1 MKAESKQTILIA
13 DDSEMNRS
21 ILADM
26 LGEEFEIFE
35 AADGREA
42 VKILEQMEESVSLV
56 LLDIVMPYMDGYE
69 VLEVMTRRR
78 WLENIPV
85 IMISAES
92 RSSYIEK
99 AYELGVTDFISRPF
113 DALIVRRRV
122 LNTLMLYAKQKKLIG
137 MVADQIHEKE
147 KSQDLMIGI
156 LSHIVEFR
164 NGESG
169 LHVLHIRTI
178 TEMLLKHL
186 TQITDRYSLG
196 EDEIVL
202 IGQASALHDIG
213 KIAID
218 DKILNKPGRLTE
230 EEYEVMKT
238 HTTAGAA
245 MLKELPFHQEEPL
258 VRTAYE
264 ICRWHHERY
273 DGRGYPDGLEGD
285 QIPLSAQ
292 IVSLADVYDALTSRR
307 VYKEAYT
314 HEKALEMIG
323 CGDCGAFSPLL
334 IRCLLE
340 IGDHIQEELN
350 AATLSE
356 RNTGKLMNIIE
367 DRIRYADLEVSNRS
381 LELLENER
389 TKYDSLAVMSGEVQF
404 EYTNTPP
411 MVIFTEKGAA
421 LLKLKEIIENPREDP
436 AVLACIS
443 AERMKDLQNA
453 VRNTTPERPMVRYEC
468 PLWIDGKERWHR
480 IICRSTWSP
489 EENPKCTGIIGKIT
503 DIHEEYLQWE
513 DLQYKA
519 THDSL
524 TGLWNHEY
532 ANRTIRKYLQEMP
545 AKQYA
550 LMIVDLDLFKGA
562 NDRYGH
568 IFGDQVLRYVAKKLL
583 RSIRS
588 TDLGARVGGDE
599 FMIFLEYKEELQ
611 KIVERIFHMLNGE
624 YRGFPISVT
633 MGISCTKSEKID
645 YDTLFHQAD
654 KALYAAKRSGR
665 GKYCFYDDSME
676 HMLSVLSPIEHG
688 KGLEEGD

>member
-196 EDEIVL
+196 EDEIAL

-230 EEYEVMKT
+230 
-238 HTTAGAA
+238 A
-245 MLKELPFHQEEPL
+245 
-258 VRTAYE
+258 
-264 ICRWHHERY
+264 
-273 DGRGYPDGLEGD
+273 
-285 QIPLSAQ
+285 
-292 IVSLADVYDALTSRR
+292 VS
-307 VYKEAYT
+307 YT
-314 HEKALEMIG
+314 HL
-323 CGDCGAFSPLL
+323 
-334 IRCLLE
+334 
-340 IGDHIQEELN
+340 
-350 AATLSE
+350 TLP
-356 RNTGKLMNIIE
+356 
-367 DRIRYADLEVSNRS
+367 
-381 LELLENER
+381 
-389 TKYDSLAVMSGEVQF
+389 
-404 EYTNTPP
+404 TN
-411 MVIFTEKGAA
+411 
-421 LLKLKEIIENPREDP
+421 
-436 AVLACIS
+436 
-443 AERMKDLQNA
+443 
-453 VRNTTPERPMVRYEC
+453 
-468 PLWIDGKERWHR
+468 
-480 IICRSTWSP
+480 
-489 EENPKCTGIIGKIT
+489 
-503 DIHEEYLQWE
+503 
-513 DLQYKA
+513 
-519 THDSL
+519 
-524 TGLWNHEY
+524 
-532 ANRTIRKYLQEMP
+532 
-545 AKQYA
+545 
-550 LMIVDLDLFKGA
+550 
-562 NDRYGH
+562 
-568 IFGDQVLRYVAKKLL
+568 
-583 RSIRS
+583 
-588 TDLGARVGGDE
+588 
-599 FMIFLEYKEELQ
+599 
-611 KIVERIFHMLNGE
+611 
-624 YRGFPISVT
+624 
-633 MGISCTKSEKID
+633 
-645 YDTLFHQAD
+645 
-654 KALYAAKRSGR
+654 
-665 GKYCFYDDSME
+665 
-676 HMLSVLSPIEHG
+676 
-688 KGLEEGD
+688 